1 MPLSVRNTAGVPRA
15 VSRALAVLA
24 AVAALFPAAPVH
36 AESCESVVHALNQR
50 LSPRIDED
58 ELVSI
63 LRSLNGSRGRSL
75 PPKFVTKRQARS
87 KGWAPGMDLWAAPGL
102 RGKSIGGDRFNNREG
117 RLPDGGRGWR
127 EADLDYNGGR
137 RGGKRV
143 VFSENG
149 RRMVTVDHYSRF
161 VEVPVCQ

>member
-1 MPLSVRNTAGVPRA
+1 MPLSGRNTAGILWAVPR
-15 VSRALAVLA
+15 VLAVLA
-24 AVAALFPAAPVH
+24 AVAALFPSAPAH

-58 ELVSI
+58 ELVYV

-87 KGWAPGMDLWAAPGL
+87 LGWRPGMDLWATHSL

-127 EADLDYNGGR
+127 EADLGYNGGR

-143 VFSENG
+143 VFSDNG

-161 VEVPVCQ
+161 VEVPPCR